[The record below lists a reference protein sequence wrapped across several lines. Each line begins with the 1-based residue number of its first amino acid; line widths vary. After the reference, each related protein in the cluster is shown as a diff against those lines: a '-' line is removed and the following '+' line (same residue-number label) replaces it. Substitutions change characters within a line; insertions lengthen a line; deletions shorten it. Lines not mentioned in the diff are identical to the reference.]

1 MPLSVNNN
9 KTLPRGPPSTDGVLY
24 CLDGRGG
31 RWYKLVVAVLLLLA
45 VAVIVKVMVTVATGS
60 LS

>member
-31 RWYKLVVAVLLLLA
+31 RWYKLVVAV
-45 VAVIVKVMVTVATGS
+45 AVIVKVMVTVATGS